1 MGQRITEC
9 ASGRGCLGDCGGDD
23 GQGGTER
30 VKHGVRED
38 RWFKKFA
45 GKGRREGWA
54 GGSGI
59 KGGLVLFFQDRKDLS
74 MKDGA
79 SLDL

>member
-1 MGQRITEC
+1 MESMRTDGSR
-9 ASGRGCLGDCGGDD
+9 SLLGRGGEKD
-23 GQGGTER
+23 GQ
-30 VKHGVRED
+30 
-38 RWFKKFA
+38 
-45 GKGRREGWA
+45 